1 MRTIFILLASLS
13 VGLFQNCDSFK
24 GKNPDNNSSQSSFS
38 QNLFLEGNLESPIDL
53 DVFGLSVP
61 IGPGRSQLRTESAYS
76 GNFGLHL
83 DNVWFTISPPDLPDL
98 EVGSTYQVSFYA
110 RRLAIGSRDTGMY
123 IYHYD
128 TSSSNS
134 GLGDSVSLMIGE
146 SSDWEYYSA
155 SFVAKGPDMYIEFW
169 INEGSGNSVDLDQ
182 IEIRKMN

>member
-1 MRTIFILLASLS
+1 MRTIFVLLAGLS
-13 VGLFQNCDSFK
+13 IGLFQNCDSFK
-24 GKNPDNNSSQSSFS
+24 GKSPDNNSSQSSFS
-38 QNLFLEGNLESPIDL
+38 QNLFLRGDIESLNDL
-53 DVFGLSVP
+53 DVFNLSVP
-61 IGPGRSQLRTESAYS
+61 AGNEQNHLKAESAYS

-83 DNVWFTISPPDLPDL
+83 NNVWFTLNPQDLPPL

-110 RRLAIGSRDTGMY
+110 RRLAIGSRETGMY

-134 GLGDSVSLMIGE
+134 GVGDSVSLMIGE

-155 SFVAKGPDMYIEFW
+155 SFVAKGPDLYIEFW